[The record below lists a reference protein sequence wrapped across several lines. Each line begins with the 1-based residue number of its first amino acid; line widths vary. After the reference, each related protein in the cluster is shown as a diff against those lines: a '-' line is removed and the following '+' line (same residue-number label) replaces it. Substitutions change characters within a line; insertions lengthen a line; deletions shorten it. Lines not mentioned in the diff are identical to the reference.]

1 MRYGLVLIKIGNSR
15 PGTVLDWVSNVK
27 GILDI
32 YAVFGRFD
40 LVVFIGAED
49 YYRLK
54 DVAAEDKE
62 HRDSSPRRLEI
73 NFARTLR

>member
-49 YYRLK
+49 YYGLK
-54 DVAAEDKE
+54 DIAAEV
-62 HRDSSPRRLEI
+62 
-73 NFARTLR
+73 ARVEGVKSTETLVHGD